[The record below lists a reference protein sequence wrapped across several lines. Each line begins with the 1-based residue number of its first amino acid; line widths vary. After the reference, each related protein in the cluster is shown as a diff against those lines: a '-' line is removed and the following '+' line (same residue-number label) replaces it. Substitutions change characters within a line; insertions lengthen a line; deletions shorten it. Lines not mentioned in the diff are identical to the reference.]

1 MAGNGY
7 IKSLDGVRAFAILLV
22 MSFHA
27 RLTNFGWIGVQLF
40 FVLSG
45 FLITGILW
53 KEKFNP
59 EPLAFRFKRF
69 WVRRS
74 LRIFPLYYGYLALIA
89 IAFLLFHFPSYF
101 LQFSPYIFTYTAN
114 FPLSLLHKFGNPL
127 FNHLWSLSIE
137 EQFYLLFPLI
147 ILLSPPKLIKGLLL
161 FIVLASPILRY
172 YAGEYY
178 KGLGWSPL
186 AVSDAVNFNTL
197 CQLDA
202 FCLGGLIPVLSL
214 GKKIKRPW
222 TIFFISAVIA
232 VSAGAVNYF
241 SSGNEPIPDTA
252 ADIPL
257 PSTSLH
263 DYWLDGGYYHYNIG
277 HYQHVWQYTCLNL
290 VFASFILALV
300 GVHGKERFRG
310 VTRLLEKNWLVRIG
324 KVSYGMY
331 IFHWLLYI
339 YVFYDHFHPDH
350 RWKIAALFV
359 PYAIFVYLIAEI
371 SFRFYESP
379 FIKLKDRFFSKSP
392 KSAKNSP
399 PSTVRIP

>member
-1 MAGNGY
+1 MAGSGY
-7 IKSLDGVRAFAILLV
+7 IKSLDGVRALAILLV
-22 MSFHA
+22 MSFHS

-59 EPLAFRFKRF
+59 APLGFRFKRF

-74 LRIFPLYYGYLALIA
+74 LRIFPLYYGYLGLIA
-89 IAFLLFHFPSYF
+89 IGYLLFHFPAYF
-101 LQFSPYIFTYTAN
+101 PLFAPYILTYTAN

-137 EQFYLLFPLI
+137 EQFYLIFPLI
-147 ILLSPPKLIKGLLL
+147 ILLLPPRLIKAVLL
-161 FIVLASPILRY
+161 FIVLF
-172 YAGEYY
+172 
-178 KGLGWSPL
+178 SPL
-186 AVSDAVNFNTL
+186 LRFFVGEHYRDLGLSPLTVSDAVNFNTL

-202 FCLGGLIPVLSL
+202 FCLGGLIPILSL
-214 GKKIKRPW
+214 DQKIKRPW
-222 TIFFISAVIA
+222 TVFACSALVAIA
-232 VSAGAVNYF
+232 AGAFSYF
-241 SSGNEPIPDTA
+241 SSGPQPIPDAT
-252 ADIPL
+252 ADIPP

-263 DYWLDGGYYHYNIG
+263 NYWLDGGFYHYSTG

-290 VFASFILALV
+290 VFASFLLALV
-300 GVHGKERFRG
+300 GFHGKERFPG
-310 VTRLLEKNWLVRIG
+310 LTRLLENNWLVRIG

-339 YVFYDHFHPDH
+339 YVFYDHIHPDH

-359 PYAIFVYLIAEI
+359 PYTIFVYLVAEI
-371 SFRFYESP
+371 SFRLYESR
-379 FIKLKDRFFSKSP
+379 FIKLKDHFFQANSKS
-392 KSAKNSP
+392 
-399 PSTVRIP
+399 STVRIP